1 MDLFTYSGIN
11 INSSFQRSTRIDND
25 ISVEFLNNYIFHDTS
40 KKVLDQ
46 IANSIT
52 NTNQSAFTLT
62 GPYGTGKSSLAL
74 YLKGLVSKDL
84 KIKKLAEKK
93 SNYNSRHTFHKVFLN
108 KKWFILNLVGSKRD
122 PLESI
127 AEQIDETIKNNW
139 ISKGIP
145 SNLKTRTKP
154 TVAGVIKSLTN
165 ISKELYK
172 KNYGLLF
179 VIDEMGKF
187 LDFASSVGSDLN
199 LFQEIAENF
208 SNLRLNKE
216 GNPLFM
222 GILHQPFEEYAQSLG
237 RTIQEDWQKIQ
248 GRFEDIP
255 FSINQEETVH
265 LISSALSQKK
275 KDKDFY
281 NLSNKISKFASNGK
295 INKSL
300 AEGLSKCKPIHPLV
314 ALLLN
319 PISRQRFGQNERS
332 IFTFLNS
339 GEPYGFMNFLN
350 DNKNKG
356 LLYTLDLLFDYLQ
369 VNLEPSI
376 LVSNI
381 GHAWSEATESI
392 RRAET
397 LDEADSIKIT
407 KVISL
412 IDLFGKNFSLFSS
425 KEILENSLNITKSK
439 LDDILKKL
447 EDKKIIIFRKFKN
460 AYSLYSGSDINLDE
474 LSELNKTKIKNDY
487 EIILSQLPALQPIV
501 AKRHFFETGTQRIF
515 QRFCLVL
522 ANVKKTVENII
533 QLDISNSSAGAFV
546 FLCKSTEDT
555 KKEFENKLKQISKIK
570 FPKAII
576 LGASENYLDFFN
588 YALEIASLK
597 RVKTSVSAIEGDVI
611 AKKELSARL
620 TSYQNLLFNSLFI
633 NFENANWFFDD
644 QNFKSQNLSS
654 IASDV
659 SDIVYKL
666 TPKIQNELILRDKLS
681 TMAVAASY
689 NLISRILNNS
699 NEKNLGMEG
708 YPAEFGM
715 YLSIIKANKLHKSLK
730 GEFKFVEPDK
740 SNKELKLLYDEFV
753 KLIKSKNEPTSLMD
767 LYDLFSKQPYGLKK
781 GLIPILL
788 AAFYMTNE
796 GSFALYNTDEQ
807 GKEFLITDFDKRIC
821 ERFIH
826 TPEQLKMMFVKIEG
840 EKQVL
845 LTKFKEYVE
854 TKYLKGK
861 SIENPTPLNIL
872 KPIVVRAYNLPAYS
886 RKTRSFK
893 DKRTLMLRDELLTTK
908 NPYEL
913 LYKKIPEI
921 CECSDFNMLVDE
933 FDKVYSQ
940 LDEVYSKMISNFKN
954 VIVNVFKSDPK
965 ISTINFETIKSWA
978 RKIGNKDPFSAK
990 INDLSD
996 EKWLEQIISYAA
1008 AKPANEWN
1016 DADYNEAIL
1025 KIEEMVRHFIMSYR
1039 LYTLREKHSDTK
1051 IIDIAIFDGSS
1062 PERSSKFYKFENHK
1076 NNSVEKISQEI
1087 LNLLEDQKLSES
1099 EKGEVVLKVLRK
1111 IMNFKDT
1118 KDEKL
1123 A

>member
-1 MDLFTYSGIN
+1 MDLFSFSGIN
-11 INSSFQRSTRIDND
+11 INTSFQRSTRIDND
-25 ISVEFLNNYIFHDTS
+25 TTSEFLNNYIFHDTS

-46 IANSIT
+46 IANSVL

-74 YLKGLVSKDL
+74 FLKGLVSKDE
-84 KIKKLAEKK
+84 KVKKLAEKISK
-93 SNYNSRHTFHKVFLN
+93 YNNRHTFHKVFISQ
-108 KKWFILNLVGSKRD
+108 KWLVLNLIGSKRD

-127 AEQIDETIKNNW
+127 AEQIDETVKNNW

-145 SNLKTRTKP
+145 TSLKTRTKP
-154 TVAGVIKSLTN
+154 TIAGIIKSLNN
-165 ISKELYK
+165 ISKELNK
-172 KNYGLLF
+172 KNHGLLF
-179 VIDEMGKF
+179 MIDEMGKF
-187 LDFASSVGSDLN
+187 LDFSSSVGADLN

-208 SNLRLNKE
+208 SNQRLNKE
-216 GNPLFM
+216 GNSVFI

-237 RTIQEDWQKIQ
+237 RTVQEDWQKIQ

-265 LISSALSQKK
+265 LIAGAITHKK
-275 KDKDFY
+275 KDKDFL
-281 NLSNKISKFASNGK
+281 NLSNKFSRLVNNGK
-295 INKSL
+295 LNKNL
-300 AEGLSKCKPIHPLV
+300 AEVLGKCKPIHPVV

-339 GEPYGFMNFLN
+339 GEPYGFLNFLN
-350 DNKNKG
+350 DNKNKN
-356 LLYTLDLLFDYLQ
+356 LLYTPDLLFDYLQ

-392 RRAET
+392 RRAEV
-397 LDEADSIKIT
+397 LDDKDGIKIT
-407 KVISL
+407 KIISL
-412 IDLFGKNFSLFSS
+412 IDLFGKNSSLFATN
-425 KEILENSLNITKSK
+425 EIIENSLSLSK
-439 LDDILKKL
+439 NKLEKTLKNL
-447 EDKKIIIFRKFKN
+447 EDKKIVIFRKFKN
-460 AYSLYSGSDINLDE
+460 AYSLFSGSDINLDE

-487 EIILSQLPALQPIV
+487 EIILSQLPPLQPIV
-501 AKRHFFETGTQRIF
+501 AKRHYFETGTQRIF

-522 ANVKKTVENII
+522 ENVKKTVENII
-533 QLDISNSSAGAFV
+533 QLDISSSSAGAFI
-546 FLCKSTEDT
+546 FLCKSSEDT
-555 KKEFENKLKQISKIK
+555 KKEFDEKLNELGKIT

-576 LGASENYLDFFN
+576 FGTSDNYQEFFE

-597 RVKTSVSAIEGDVI
+597 RVRSSVSSIEGDAI

-620 TSYQNLLFNSLFI
+620 TAYQNLLFNSLFI
-633 NFENANWFFDD
+633 NFENANWNFDSKNI
-644 QNFKSQNLSS
+644 QSKNLSS

-659 SDIVYKL
+659 SDEVYNL
-666 TPKIQNELILRDKLS
+666 TPKVQNELVVRDKLS
-681 TMAVAASY
+681 TMAVSASHS
-689 NLISRILNNS
+689 LIFKILNNS
-699 NEKNLGMEG
+699 SEKDLGMEG
-708 YPAEFGM
+708 YPAEYGM
-715 YLSIIKANKLHKSLK
+715 YLSIIKANKIHKTVK
-730 GEFKFVEPDK
+730 GELKFVEP
-740 SNKELKLLYDEFV
+740 SSSMKELNSLYKEFIKCV
-753 KLIKSKNEPTSLMD
+753 KSKEEPTPLNE
-767 LYDLFSKQPYGLKK
+767 LYDLFSRQPYGIKK

-788 AAFYMTNE
+788 ATFYMTNE

-807 GKEFLITDFDKRIC
+807 GKEFLITEYDRRIC
-821 ERFIH
+821 ERFIT
-826 TPEQLKMMFVKIEG
+826 TPETLKMMFVKIEG

-845 LTKFKEYVE
+845 LNDFKTYVE
-854 TKYLKGK
+854 NKYLNGK
-861 SIENPTPLNIL
+861 KIENPTPLNVL

-921 CECSDFNMLVDE
+921 CDCKDLKNLITE
-933 FDKVYSQ
+933 FDKIYSQ
-940 LDEVYSKMISNFKN
+940 LDEVYSKMLVNFKK
-954 VIVNVFKSDPK
+954 VIVDVFKSDPN
-965 ISTINFETIKSWA
+965 IVDINFETIKTWGK
-978 RKIGNKDPFSAK
+978 KIGNKDPFSAK
-990 INDLSD
+990 INELDD

-1016 DADYNEAIL
+1016 DSDYDEAVL

-1062 PERSSKFYKFENHK
+1062 PERSSKFYQFENHK
-1076 NNSVEKISQEI
+1076 SNSVEKISNEI
-1087 LNLLEDQKLSES
+1087 LTLLEDQKLSES
-1099 EKGEVVLKVLRK
+1099 EKSEVVLKVLRK
-1111 IMNFKDT
+1111 IMNFKNL

>member
-1 MDLFTYSGIN
+1 MDLFTFSGIN
-11 INSSFQRSTRIDND
+11 INSSFQRSARIDNK
-25 ISVEFLNNYIFHDTS
+25 ITENFLKNYIFHDTT

-46 IANSIT
+46 IAHSIT

-74 YLKGLVSKDL
+74 FLKGLISNDN
-84 KIKKLAEKK
+84 KIKKLAEKNSK
-93 SNYNSRHTFHKVFLN
+93 YNSKHTFYKVFLN
-108 KKWFILNLVGSKRD
+108 KKWFVLNLIGSKKD
-122 PLESI
+122 PIESI

-139 ISKGIP
+139 ISKSIP
-145 SNLKTRTKP
+145 QTLKTKPKP
-154 TVAGVIKSLTN
+154 TVASVIKSLNN
-165 ISKELYK
+165 ISKELHK
-172 KNYGLLF
+172 KNYGF
-179 VIDEMGKF
+179 VFMIDEMGKF

-216 GNPLFM
+216 GNSIFI

-255 FSINQEETVH
+255 FSINQEETIH
-265 LISSALSQKK
+265 LISNALTQKK
-275 KDKDFY
+275 KDNKFF
-281 NLSNKISKFASNGK
+281 NLANKITRLSNNGK

-300 AEGLSKCKPIHPLV
+300 STALSKCKPIHPLV

-350 DNKNKG
+350 DNKNKN
-356 LLYTLDLLFDYLQ
+356 LLYTADLLFDYLQ
-369 VNLEPSI
+369 INLEPSI

-381 GHAWSEATESI
+381 GHAWSEASDSI
-392 RRAET
+392 RRAEV
-397 LDEADSIKIT
+397 LDDKDSIKIT
-407 KVISL
+407 KIISL
-412 IDLFGKNFSLFSS
+412 IDLFGKNFSLFST
-425 KEILENSLNITKSK
+425 KEIIENSLDIGKSK
-439 LDDILKKL
+439 LEKSLKNL
-447 EDKKIIIFRKFKN
+447 ENKKIIIFRKFKN
-460 AYSLYSGSDINLDE
+460 AYSLFSGSDINLDE
-474 LSELNKTKIKNDY
+474 LSELNKTKIQNDY
-487 EIILSQLPALQPIV
+487 DIILSQLPPLQPIV

-522 ANVKKTVENII
+522 SNVKKTVEDII
-533 QLDISNSSAGAFV
+533 QLDISASSAGAFV
-546 FLCKSTEDT
+546 FLCKSNSDT
-555 KKEFENKLKQISKIK
+555 KNEFSQKLKEISVVK

-576 LGASENYLDFFN
+576 IGTSDNYLEFFN

-597 RVKTSVSAIEGDVI
+597 RVKTSVSAIEGDPI

-620 TSYQNLLFNSLFI
+620 TAYQNLLFNSLFI
-633 NFENANWFFDD
+633 NFETANWQF
-644 QNFKSQNLSS
+644 NNKKLSSKNLSS

-659 SDIVYKL
+659 SSQVYYL
-666 TPKIQNELILRDKLS
+666 TPKIQNELIVRDKLS

-689 NLISRILNNS
+689 SLIQRILNNS
-699 NEKNLGMEG
+699 NQKNLGMDG

-715 YLSIIKANKLHKSLK
+715 YLSIIKVNKLHKSLK
-730 GEFKFVEPDK
+730 GEYKFVEPDK
-740 SNKELKLLYDEFV
+740 SLKELRYLYDEFT
-753 KLIKSKNEPTSLMD
+753 KLIKSKSEPTTLSE
-767 LYDLFSKQPYGLKK
+767 LYDLFGKQPYGLKK

-807 GKEFLITDFDKRIC
+807 GKEFLITDYDKQIC

-826 TPEQLKMMFVKIEG
+826 IPEQLKMMFVKIEG
-840 EKQVL
+840 EKQIL
-845 LTKFKEYVE
+845 LENFKSYVE
-854 TKYLKGK
+854 NKYLNGK
-861 SIENPTPLNIL
+861 KIINPTPLNIL

-893 DKRTLMLRDELLTTK
+893 DKRTLTLRDELLTTK

-913 LYKKIPEI
+913 LYKKIPAI
-921 CECSDFNMLVDE
+921 CECKDYKKLVFE
-933 FDKVYSQ
+933 FDKIFSQ
-940 LDEVYSKMISNFKN
+940 LDEVYSKMINNFKE
-954 VIVNVFKSDPK
+954 VIVKVFKSDPN
-965 ISTINFETIKSWA
+965 ISDINFETIKSWSK
-978 RKIGNKDPFSAK
+978 KIGNKDPFSSK
-990 INDLSD
+990 INDLSED
-996 EKWLEQIISYAA
+996 KWLEQIVSYAA
-1008 AKPANEWN
+1008 AKPANEWS
-1016 DADYNEAIL
+1016 DSDYNEAVL
-1025 KIEEMVRHFIMSYR
+1025 KIEEMVRHFIMTYR

-1076 NNSVEKISQEI
+1076 NNSVEQITQEI
-1087 LNLLEDQKLSES
+1087 LTLLEGQKLSES
-1099 EKGEVVLKVLRK
+1099 EKGEVVLKVLKK
-1111 IMNFKDT
+1111 IMNFKIK
-1118 KDEKL
+1118 KDEKT

>member
-1 MDLFTYSGIN
+1 MDLFTQSGIN
-11 INSSFQRSTRIDND
+11 INSSFQRSTRIDNK
-25 ISVEFLNNYIFHDTS
+25 ISKEFLNHYIFHDTS

-46 IANSIT
+46 IASSIT

-62 GPYGTGKSSLAL
+62 GPYGTGKSSLGLFLQAL
-74 YLKGLVSKDL
+74 ISKDI
-84 KIKKLAEKK
+84 KIKKIAEKI
-93 SNYNSRHTFHKVFLN
+93 SNYNSKHTFSKVFLKN
-108 KKWFILNLVGSKRD
+108 KWFVLNLVGSKKD

-127 AEQIDETIKNNW
+127 AEQIDETVKNKW

-145 SNLKTRTKP
+145 SALKTKTKP

-165 ISKELYK
+165 ITKELHK
-172 KNYGLLF
+172 KKHGLTF
-179 VIDEMGKF
+179 MIDEMGKF
-187 LDFASSVGSDLN
+187 LDYASSVGSDLN

-216 GNPLFM
+216 GNSLFI
-222 GILHQPFEEYAQSLG
+222 GILHQPFEEYARSLG

-255 FSINQEETVH
+255 FSINAEETVH
-265 LISSALSQKK
+265 LIAQAISTKK
-275 KDKDFY
+275 RSREFI
-281 NLSNKISKFASNGK
+281 NLSSKISKLTSNGK
-295 INKSL
+295 LNKSL
-300 AEGLSKCKPIHPLV
+300 AEALSSCSPIHPLV
-314 ALLLN
+314 SLLLN

-332 IFTFLNS
+332 IFTFINS

-350 DNKNKG
+350 DNKNKKS
-356 LLYTLDLLFDYLQ
+356 LYTIDLLFDYLQ

-381 GHAWSEATESI
+381 GHSWSEARDSI
-392 RRAET
+392 KRAEAID
-397 LDEADSIKIT
+397 DEDSIKIA
-407 KVISL
+407 KIISL
-412 IDLFGKNFSLFSS
+412 IDLFGKNLSLFSTI
-425 KEILENSLNITKSK
+425 EILENSININKSK
-439 LDDILKKL
+439 LNKILKNL
-447 EDKKIIIFRKFKN
+447 EDKKIIVFRKFKN
-460 AYSLYSGSDINLDE
+460 AYALFSGSDINLDE
-474 LSELNKTKIKNDY
+474 ISDLNKTKIKNDY
-487 EIILSQLPALQPIV
+487 EIILSQLPALQPII

-522 ANVKKTVENII
+522 SNVKKTVENII
-533 QLDISNSSAGAFV
+533 QLDISNASAGAFI

-555 KKEFENKLKQISKIK
+555 KEEFDKKLNEISKIK

-576 LGASENYLDFFN
+576 IGTSETYIEFFN

-597 RVKTSVSAIEGDVI
+597 SVKTSVPAIEGDAI

-620 TSYQNLLFNSLFI
+620 TAYQNLLFNSLFI
-633 NFENANWFFDD
+633 NFEKANWRFNN
-644 QNFKSQNLSS
+644 QKITSKNLSS

-659 SDIVYKL
+659 SDQVYHL
-666 TPKIQNELILRDKLS
+666 TPKIQNELVIREKLS
-681 TMAVAASY
+681 TMAVAGSY
-689 NLISRILNNS
+689 SLINRILNNS
-699 NEKNLGMEG
+699 HEKNLGMEG
-708 YPAEFGM
+708 YPAEFGI
-715 YLSIIKANKLHKSLK
+715 YLSIIKPNKLHRSIK
-730 GEFKFVEPDK
+730 GDLKFVEPEK
-740 SNKELKLLYDEFV
+740 SIKELRALYDEFV
-753 KLIKSKNEPTSLMD
+753 KCVKSKDGPTPVSE
-767 LYDLFSKQPYGLKK
+767 LYDLFGKQPFGLKK

-788 AAFYMTNE
+788 AVFYMTNE

-807 GKEFLITDFDKRIC
+807 GKEFLITDYDRRIC
-821 ERFIH
+821 EKFIH
-826 TPEQLKMMFVKIEG
+826 TPESLKMMFVKIEG
-840 EKQVL
+840 EKQKL
-845 LTKFKEYVE
+845 LENFKSYVE
-854 TKYLKGK
+854 AKYLGNKR
-861 SIENPTPLNIL
+861 IENPTPLNIL
-872 KPIVVRAYNLPAYS
+872 KPIVIRTYNLPAYS

-921 CECSDFNMLVDE
+921 CNCKDYTKIVDE
-933 FDKVYSQ
+933 FDNVYSQ
-940 LDEVYSKMISNFKN
+940 LDKVYSKMISNFKS

-965 ISTINFETIKSWA
+965 ISDINFETIKSWA
-978 RKIGNKDPFSAK
+978 RKIGNKDPFSSK

-1016 DADYNEAIL
+1016 DSDFNEAVL

-1051 IIDIAIFDGSS
+1051 IIDIAIFDGSL

-1111 IMNFKDT
+1111 IMNFEDAKD
-1118 KDEKL
+1118 KKL